1 MDELINRISETIGV
15 SQGDARKAVLITAGY
30 LKSKLTP
37 PMANEIDIILDL
49 EKITE
54 EETKY
59 LGTFHLP

>member
-1 MDELINRISETIGV
+1 MDELVNRISETIGA

-37 PMANEIDIILDL
+37 PLANEIDIILDL
-49 EKITE
+49 EKLTE

-59 LGTFHLP
+59 LGTFYMP

>member
-1 MDELINRISETIGV
+1 MDELVNRISETIGAT
-15 SQGDARKAVLITAGY
+15 QGDARKAVLITAGY

-37 PMANEIDIILDL
+37 SLANEIDLVLDL

-59 LGTFHLP
+59 LGTFHMP